1 MLRMQKIILSI
12 TLSLVLIGLVG
23 YGLFV
28 FSPLLKRP
36 SIIINTPQNGE
47 IISGTEVIVRG
58 EAKNI
63 SKLTL
68 NNFPLIVSKSGTF
81 EGRLA
86 IWEGHTILIL
96 TGYDRFGRSV
106 TVSRIIGTK

>member
-1 MLRMQKIILSI
+1 MQKNILYVA
-12 TLSLVLIGLVG
+12 LVLVLVSLIS

-36 SIIINTPQNGE
+36 NITISTPQNGE
-47 IISGTEVIVRG
+47 IVSGTEVQVRG
-58 EAKNI
+58 TVENV

-68 NNFPLIVSKSGTF
+68 NNTPLTISKSGTF
-81 EGRLA
+81 EGRVA
-86 IWEGHTILIL
+86 IWEGNTILVL

>member
-1 MLRMQKIILSI
+1 MQKNILWVVSVI
-12 TLSLVLIGLVG
+12 FIAVLLG
-23 YGLFV
+23 YGFWV
-28 FSPLLKRP
+28 FSPLLERP
-36 SIIINTPQNGE
+36 KVVINSPQEGE
-47 IISGTEVIVRG
+47 IISGTETVVRG
-58 EAKNI
+58 EVTNVT
-63 SKLTL
+63 KLYL
-68 NNFPLIVSKSGTF
+68 NNTQLPISKSGTF

>member
-1 MLRMQKIILSI
+1 MQKIILSI
-12 TLSLVLIGLVG
+12 ILSLVLIGLVG

-28 FSPLLKRP
+28 FSPLLKKP
-36 SIIINTPQNGE
+36 NITVNTPQNGE
-47 IISGTEVIVRG
+47 IVSGTEVQVRG
-58 EAKNI
+58 TVENV

-68 NNFPLIVSKSGTF
+68 NNTLLTISKSGTF